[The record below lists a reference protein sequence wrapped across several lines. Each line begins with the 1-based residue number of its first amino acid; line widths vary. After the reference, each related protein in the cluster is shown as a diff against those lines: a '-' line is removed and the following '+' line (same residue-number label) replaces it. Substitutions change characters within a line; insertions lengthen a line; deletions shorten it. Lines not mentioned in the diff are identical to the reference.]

1 MKTLSSIRRTSH
13 EGYTND
19 LIEIIRD
26 IELYEMVF
34 VRNIEIC
41 NCSGRVI
48 VFGKG
53 IEIRQWWCLC
63 GCRDINCRF
72 VETCVLTLNSWEF
85 VAARKARRAR
95 ESWLNAIFGKFVVQD
110 ILWIRTIL
118 RKFYQY
124 LAIILLIINNN
135 FAR

>member
-26 IELYEMVF
+26 TELYEMVF

-48 VFGKG
+48 VFEKG
-53 IEIRQWWCLC
+53 IEIRQ
-63 GCRDINCRF
+63 
-72 VETCVLTLNSWEF
+72 
-85 VAARKARRAR
+85 
-95 ESWLNAIFGKFVVQD
+95 
-110 ILWIRTIL
+110 
-118 RKFYQY
+118 
-124 LAIILLIINNN
+124 
-135 FAR
+135 